1 MPNHPDYRPTIA
13 DVASAAGV
21 SRTTV
26 SHALNDRGQ
35 VDPLTRAKVKEVA
48 ARLGYSPNLRAQR
61 LRTGRANVIA
71 LLSSMPFAVAGGSSR
86 LGFLMEI
93 AATATEAA
101 LRRGVALVLVPPLDE
116 AKALLDTL
124 DIDGAVIIEPVAND
138 PHIARL
144 RQRGVKLV
152 SIGRQPEAGASLP
165 HIDMH
170 GEAAGA
176 LLLNH
181 LHEQGAR
188 RIGLVIGQQ
197 TRHSYLDMEQA
208 YRAYCSR
215 HGLPPALVRA
225 DEAGGEAAG
234 AAACLQLLEAHPDLD
249 GLCVPVDAFA
259 IGAVQALMGKGRK
272 VPQDVKVVTRY
283 DGFRA
288 RECTP
293 PLTALNMHLE
303 EVAAQAI
310 ELLFEQINGAGIDQR
325 QRIDAPIATLVVRE
339 SSEALPPAGDTR

>member
-1 MPNHPDYRPTIA
+1 MPNSHSRRLTIA

-35 VDPLTRAKVKEVA
+35 VDPATRTLVKEVA

-61 LRTGRANVIA
+61 LRTGRANAIA

-116 AKALLDTL
+116 AQALLDTL

-138 PHIARL
+138 PHVARL
-144 RQRGVKLV
+144 HKRGVKLV
-152 SIGRQPEAGASLP
+152 SIGRQPETEATLP
-165 HIDMH
+165 YIDMH

-176 LLLNH
+176 LLLEH

-188 RIGLVIGQQ
+188 RIGLVIGAQS
-197 TRHSYLDMEQA
+197 RHSYLDMEHA
-208 YRAYCSR
+208 YRTYCTANNLS
-215 HGLPPALVRA
+215 PAIVRA

-234 AAACLQLLEAHPDLD
+234 AAACLQLLDNHPELD

-259 IGAVQALMGKGRK
+259 VGAVQALAARGLK

-283 DGFRA
+283 DGLRA
-288 RECTP
+288 RECAP

-303 EVAAQAI
+303 AVAALAI
-310 ELLFEQINGAGIDQR
+310 ELLFEQINNTGQR
-325 QRIDAPIATLVVRE
+325 QRIDAPLATLVARE
-339 SSEALPPAGDTR
+339 SSLK

>member
-1 MPNHPDYRPTIA
+1 MPNSPSRRLTIA

-35 VDPLTRAKVKEVA
+35 VDPMTRALVKEVA
-48 ARLGYSPNLRAQR
+48 ERLGYSPNLRAQR
-61 LRTGRANVIA
+61 LRTGRANAIA

-101 LRRGVALVLVPPLDE
+101 LRRGVALVLVPPMDE
-116 AKALLDTL
+116 AQDLLDTL

-138 PHIARL
+138 PHVARL
-144 RQRGVKLV
+144 RKRGVKLV
-152 SIGRQPEAGASLP
+152 SIGRQPEAQAALP
-165 HIDMH
+165 YIDMH
-170 GEAAGA
+170 GEAAGT
-176 LLLNH
+176 LLLDH
-181 LHEQGAR
+181 LREQGAR
-188 RIGLVIGQQ
+188 RVGLIIGVQS
-197 TRHSYLDMEQA
+197 RHSYLDMEQA
-208 YRAYCSR
+208 YRAYCTTNNQA
-215 HGLPPALVRA
+215 PAIVRA
-225 DEAGGEAAG
+225 DEGGGEAAG
-234 AAACLQLLEAHPDLD
+234 AAACLELLQAHPDVD

-259 IGAVQALMGKGRK
+259 TGAVRALLDRGLA

-283 DGFRA
+283 DGLRA

-303 EVAAQAI
+303 DVAAQAI
-310 ELLFEQINGAGIDQR
+310 ELLFEQINNTGQR
-325 QRIDAPIATLVVRE
+325 QRIDAPLATLVPRE
-339 SSEALPPAGDTR
+339 STLKP

>member
-1 MPNHPDYRPTIA
+1 MPNNDNHRPTIA
-13 DVASAAGV
+13 DVANAAGV

-35 VDPLTRAKVKEVA
+35 VDPVTRARVKEVA
-48 ARLGYSPNLRAQR
+48 ASLGYSPNLRAQR
-61 LRTGRANVIA
+61 LRTGRANAIA

-144 RQRGVKLV
+144 RKRGVKLV
-152 SIGRQPEAGASLP
+152 SIGRQPEAGFTLP
-165 HIDMH
+165 YIDMH
-170 GEAAGA
+170 GEATGA

-188 RIGLVIGQQ
+188 RIGLVIGIQS
-197 TRHSYLDMEQA
+197 RHSYLDMEQA
-208 YRAYCSR
+208 YRAYCTT
-215 HGLPPALVRA
+215 HGLTPAMVRA

-234 AAACLQLLEAHPDLD
+234 AAACLQLLDEHPDLD

-259 IGAVQALMGKGRK
+259 IGAVQALTEKGLK

-288 RECTP
+288 RECMP

-303 EVAAQAI
+303 EVAALAI
-310 ELLFEQINGAGIDQR
+310 ELLFEQINESDIGQR
-325 QRIDAPIATLVVRE
+325 QRIDAPMATLVVRE
-339 SSEALPPAGDTR
+339 SSEISRVKKP

>member
-1 MPNHPDYRPTIA
+1 MPTNDNTRLTIA

-35 VDPLTRAKVKEVA
+35 VDPVTRARVKEVA
-48 ARLGYSPNLRAQR
+48 ALLGYSPNLRAQR
-61 LRTGRANVIA
+61 LRTGRANAIA

-144 RQRGVKLV
+144 RKRGVKLV
-152 SIGRQPEAGASLP
+152 SIGRQPEAGFTLP
-165 HIDMH
+165 YIDMH

-188 RIGLVIGQQ
+188 RIGLVIGLQS
-197 TRHSYLDMEQA
+197 RHSYLDMEQA
-208 YRAYCSR
+208 YLAYCTA
-215 HGLPPALVRA
+215 HGQTPAMVRA

-234 AAACLQLLEAHPDLD
+234 AAACLQLLNEHPDLD
-249 GLCVPVDAFA
+249 GVCVPVDAFA
-259 IGAVQALMGKGRK
+259 IGAVQALTARNLK
-272 VPQDVKVVTRY
+272 VPHDVKVVTRY

-303 EVAAQAI
+303 EVAALAI
-310 ELLFEQINGAGIDQR
+310 ELLFEQINESDNGQR
-325 QRIDAPIATLVVRE
+325 QRIDAPMATLVVRE
-339 SSEALPPAGDTR
+339 SSENTREKNR